1 MEILF
6 TDMKDEGAIAV
17 AGSKGENLLRLGRL
31 GLRVP
36 PAFILGTAACRTAL
50 DTRGGLTT
58 EARDALRDGIARLE
72 RATRRTFGGSL
83 PLLVSVRSSPPVSMP
98 GMLSTVLNVGMTPA
112 VERRLLQTTGN
123 PSFVWDT
130 SRRFV
135 ESYVQTVSGCSPQP
149 FSLLRDEALASAGC
163 SSLDELDPLA
173 LRDLA
178 HESHRLAAAASSTLP
193 DDAFAQL
200 EAAVA
205 AVITSWDSPRA
216 SAYRRMSHLDDSSG
230 TAVVVQAMVF
240 GNWNVASGAGVAFTR
255 NPSTGDPRLY
265 YEFVFNAQG
274 EDVVSGRQRVLHERL
289 GNRLPNLEEQLGAAA
304 AALEAEFRDMQDFE
318 FTVQDGE
325 LYFLQT
331 RTGKRTP
338 WAAVQIA
345 ADLVRSRVI
354 TADEALSRLQAY
366 DRASIHRSR
375 LDAAAGVIPIA
386 TAMSASIGAVT
397 GRIVLDPARAASS
410 ANSGPVILVRDDLA
424 TDDFAGLVHCA
435 GVLTARG
442 GRTSHAAVV
451 ARQFGRVC
459 LVACPSLRIE
469 TDARRC
475 AIGGRWFAEGALITL
490 DGESGSIYA
499 GAVPMV
505 DERPDDA
512 WRVLDQASL
521 LPIT

>member
-1 MEILF
+1 MDILF
-6 TDMKDEGAIAV
+6 TDTTNDESAIAV
-17 AGSKGENLLRLGRL
+17 AGSKGGNLLRLGRL

-58 EARDALRDGIARLE
+58 EARDALRDGIARLG

-135 ESYVQTVSGCSPQP
+135 ESYVQTVSGGSPQP

-178 HESHRLAAAASSTLP
+178 HESHRVAAAASSTPP

-205 AVITSWDSPRA
+205 AVIASWDGARA
-216 SAYRRMSHLDDSSG
+216 SAYRRMNHLDESSG

-255 NPSTGDPRLY
+255 NPSTGDPRSY

-274 EDVVSGRQRVLHERL
+274 EDVVSGRQRVLHVAPR
-289 GNRLPNLEEQLGAAA
+289 NRLPNLEEQLGAAA
-304 AALEAEFRDMQDFE
+304 AHSRPSFATCRISSSPSRTASCIFW
-318 FTVQDGE
+318 
-325 LYFLQT
+325 QT

-338 WAAVQIA
+338 WAAVQPPAESRSIA
-345 ADLVRSRVI
+345 RD
-354 TADEALSRLQAY
+354 
-366 DRASIHRSR
+366 HR
-375 LDAAAGVIPIA
+375 
-386 TAMSASIGAVT
+386 
-397 GRIVLDPARAASS
+397 
-410 ANSGPVILVRDDLA
+410 
-424 TDDFAGLVHCA
+424 
-435 GVLTARG
+435 
-442 GRTSHAAVV
+442 
-451 ARQFGRVC
+451 
-459 LVACPSLRIE
+459 
-469 TDARRC
+469 
-475 AIGGRWFAEGALITL
+475 
-490 DGESGSIYA
+490 
-499 GAVPMV
+499 
-505 DERPDDA
+505 
-512 WRVLDQASL
+512 
-521 LPIT
+521 